1 MTNDLDVLELTKLY
15 EEHLPNKINEIL
27 SLWNTTKMEWNEA
40 IFENLHLKIH
50 SLCGS
55 SGLYGYQ
62 QINQITN
69 ELQIFFLSLK
79 EPKRILVEE
88 NQKKVEKLLEELNEM
103 KNQANFGG

>member
-1 MTNDLDVLELTKLY
+1 MTNDLDVLELTKFY
-15 EEHLPNKINEIL
+15 EEHLPKTINEIL
-27 SLWNTTKMEWNEA
+27 SLWDAIKMEWDEA
-40 IFENLHLKIH
+40 TFENLHLKIH

-79 EPKRILVEE
+79 EPKIILAKE
-88 NQKKVEKLLEELNEM
+88 NLEKIEKLLEELNEM
-103 KNQANFGG
+103 KTKQLYQ